1 MRIAFKYCD
10 DAVHIEEVSRVSFFN
25 NSIIFNQ
32 YSCDL
37 PNYALEQIKSELLA
51 NGYTDISAYGAKL
64 VSYNY

>member
-25 NSIIFNQ
+25 NSIVFNQ

-37 PNYALEQIKSELLA
+37 PSSVLEQIKAELLA
-51 NGYTDISAYGAKL
+51 NGYVDISAYDARL
-64 VSYNY
+64 VSYKY